1 MAKQDSTLSF
11 NNYSTETDESGMVL
25 DLLLNP
31 HIVSHE
37 KGHAALLEQ
46 IRKRTEGFEVFAV
59 TFLMKQDITFDKP
72 SEGAEGGES

>member
-11 NNYSTETDESGMVL
+11 NNYSTETDESQMVL

-31 HIVSHE
+31 HIAQE
-37 KGHAALLEQ
+37 PEYATLLEH

-59 TFLMKQDITFDKP
+59 TFLMRQEITIEKP
-72 SEGAEGGES
+72 SEGAEGGE

>member
-11 NNYSTETDESGMVL
+11 NNYSSDVDESQMVI

-31 HIVSHE
+31 QIAQE
-37 KGHAALLEQ
+37 PEYATLLDE

-59 TFLMKQDITFDKP
+59 TFLMKQEITLEKP
-72 SEGAEGGES
+72 SEDAEGGDV

>member
-11 NNYSTETDESGMVL
+11 NNYSTETDESQMVI

-31 HIVSHE
+31 QIAQE
-37 KGHAALLEQ
+37 PEYATLLEE

-59 TFLMKQDITFDKP
+59 TFLMKQEITLQKP
-72 SEGAEGGES
+72 SEDVQGER

>member
-11 NNYSTETDESGMVL
+11 NNYSTETDESQMVL

-59 TFLMKQDITFDKP
+59 TFLMKQEITFEKP

>member
-11 NNYSTETDESGMVL
+11 NNYSSDVDESQMVI

-31 HIVSHE
+31 QIAQE
-37 KGHAALLEQ
+37 PEYATLLDE

-59 TFLMKQDITFDKP
+59 TFLMKQEISLEKP
-72 SEGAEGGES
+72 SEDAEGGDV

>member
-11 NNYSTETDESGMVL
+11 NNYATETDESQMVL

-31 HIVSHE
+31 QIAQE
-37 KGHAALLEQ
+37 PEYATLLEQ

-59 TFLMKQDITFDKP
+59 TFLMRQEITIEKP
-72 SEGAEGGES
+72 SEGAEGGDS

>member
-11 NNYSTETDESGMVL
+11 NNYSTETDESQMIL
-25 DLLLNP
+25 DLILQP
-31 HIVSHE
+31 HISQE
-37 KGHAALLEQ
+37 PEYAALLEQ

-59 TFLMKQDITFDKP
+59 TFLMKQEITLEKP